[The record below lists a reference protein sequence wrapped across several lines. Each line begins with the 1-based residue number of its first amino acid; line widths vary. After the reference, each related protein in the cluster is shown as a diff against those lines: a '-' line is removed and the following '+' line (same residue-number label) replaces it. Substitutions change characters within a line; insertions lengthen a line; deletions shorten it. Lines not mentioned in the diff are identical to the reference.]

1 VGCIKETI
9 GLIGSGNMARALAGG
24 LVRSGMAA
32 PGQIVAS
39 DAVPSQVERLVAECG
54 VRAAGS
60 NRAVV
65 EAADIVVLCVKPFQ
79 VADVC
84 AEVAPAAA
92 EADKL
97 FVSIC
102 AGIPTRFIEEH
113 LGGRPRVVR
122 VMPNTPSMIGRGAS
136 GVAGGAFCRPDD
148 VERVAALFRSVGV
161 AVVVPEEQMD
171 LVTGLTGSG
180 PAYVYFLAEA
190 LIDAAVDLGM
200 SAADAETLVRQLMD
214 GAGRLAF
221 ESDRPLAELRAAVTT
236 KGGTTEAGLRALE
249 EGGFRALV
257 RECVARATARSREL
271 SKG

>member
-1 VGCIKETI
+1 MAQLRETI
-9 GLIGSGNMARALAGG
+9 GFIGSGNMARAIISG
-24 LVRSGMAA
+24 LIRAGMAV

-39 DAVPSQVERLVAECG
+39 DAVPSQLERLVAECG
-54 VRAAGS
+54 VRTAPTNLG
-60 NRAVV
+60 VV
-65 EAADIVVLCVKPFQ
+65 EAADIAIFCVKPFHMS
-79 VADVC
+79 DVC
-84 AEVAPAAA
+84 AEVAPAA
-92 EADKL
+92 EASKL

-102 AGIPTRFIEEH
+102 AGIPTQFIEQR

-122 VMPNTPSMIGRGAS
+122 VMPNTPSMIGRGAA
-136 GVAGGAFCRPDD
+136 GVAGGAYCTPED
-148 VERVAALFRSVGV
+148 VERVAALFRCVGV
-161 AVVVPEEQMD
+161 AVIVPENQMD
-171 LVTGLTGSG
+171 LITGLTGSG

-200 SAADAETLVRQLMD
+200 PAADAELLVRQLMD
-214 GAGRLAF
+214 GAGRMAF
-221 ESDRPLAELRAAVTT
+221 ESEKPLAELRAAVTT

>member
-92 EADKL
+92 GADKL

-102 AGIPTRFIEEH
+102 AGIPTRFIEER